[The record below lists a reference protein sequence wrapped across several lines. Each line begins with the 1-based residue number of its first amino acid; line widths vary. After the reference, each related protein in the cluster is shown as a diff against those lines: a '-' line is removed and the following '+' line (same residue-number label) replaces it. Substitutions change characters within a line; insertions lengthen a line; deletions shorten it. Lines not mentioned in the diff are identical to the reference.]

1 MRRLIGTFIFLI
13 VSQAHFGQSLVEI
26 PPVQAEGLPIQL
38 VEIYVIEDGVTRILK
53 EKEYEDFIDYFHLK
67 NKGPFHP
74 LDYKQTKKLMLA
86 REEVVGATYKTF
98 NDAFYGPLTIR
109 WYITVGTGDE
119 GTKTKGL
126 MASGDWKELPLLYED
141 EQSELTFIFNGGLG
155 AFLDNNGFFGE
166 GAAFTQGNPIAD
178 KPADFG
184 ATYWTEAYL
193 EPGVGG
199 ISELGSTDIYV
210 YGALSAMFTTRIGN
224 DLFSSGSTVFA
235 DFERAYAG
243 ILVPRLGKNNI
254 GKLDI
259 SVGRNFFQLND
270 GFLFSKFA
278 GSANAGDRGSVY
290 LNARTAFQKTALATY
305 TSNKWTI
312 RGFFVEPQ
320 ELFRESQ
327 TNTNYTGATIGYND
341 SKNFDLNL
349 TVLQRT
355 NGLGQYRLP
364 NGESISKKGLWVINP
379 KVWVNNILNEGLF
392 LKSEFAY
399 ETKTGMRAYG
409 WYAGGGIQRNDIKF
423 KPSLYYRYAFMQGD
437 DPTTSTYERY
447 DPLLSSGLGNWVQ
460 GINFRKIVGN
470 GNIISHRIELKGS
483 LSEKWQLAMDAFFL
497 RGDEL
502 NNLGGLAPISNLTAR
517 DFGQEYTLNLRYFIN
532 RHFLLQTVFSHAVP
546 QNAVTNNLPDSKP
559 WQTLQFSL
567 FMFY

>member
-1 MRRLIGTFIFLI
+1 VKRLILSFFLTLAG
-13 VSQAHFGQSLVEI
+13 QASFGQSLLEV

-38 VEIYVIEDGVTRILK
+38 IEVYIIEDGVTRILK
-53 EKEYEDFIDYFHLK
+53 EGEYEDFLTYFNLK
-67 NKGPFHP
+67 NIGVFHP
-74 LDYKQTKKLMLA
+74 LDFKQTKKLILA
-86 REEVVGATYKTF
+86 REEVVDATYKTF

-109 WYITVGTGDE
+109 WYITAGKPGDA
-119 GTKTKGL
+119 KKRKGL
-126 MASGDWKELPLLYED
+126 IPTGKWTELPLLYED
-141 EQSELTFIFNGGLG
+141 DRSELTFILNGGLG

-178 KPADFG
+178 QPAEFG
-184 ATYWTEAYL
+184 ATYWSEAYL
-193 EPGVGG
+193 EPGIGG
-199 ISELGSTDIYV
+199 IAELGNTDIYI

-243 ILVPRLGKNNI
+243 FLLPRLGKNDN

-290 LNARTAFQKTALATY
+290 LNGRTTFEKTVLATY

-320 ELFRESQ
+320 ELFSDSQ
-327 TNTNYTGATIGYND
+327 TNINYTGATVGYND
-341 SKNFDLNL
+341 SEKIDLNL

-355 NGLGQYRLP
+355 NGLGRYSLP
-364 NGESISKKGLWVINP
+364 NGESIGKKGLWVLNP
-379 KVWVNNILNEGLF
+379 KIWLSNLFDEGVF

-399 ETKTGMRAYG
+399 ESKSGMRAHA
-409 WYAGGGIQRNDIKF
+409 WYLGGGIQRNDVLF
-423 KPSLYYRYAFMQGD
+423 KPSLYYRFAFMQGD
-437 DPTTSTYERY
+437 DPNTATYERY

-460 GINFRKIVGN
+460 GINFRKVIGN

-483 LSEKWQLAMDAFFL
+483 LSEKWQLALDAFFL
-497 RGDEL
+497 RADEL
-502 NNLGGLAPISNLTAR
+502 NNLGGLAPVSNLTAR

-532 RHFLLQTVFSHAVP
+532 RHFLLQTVVSHAVP
-546 QNAVTNNLPDSKP
+546 QNAIKNNLPDSKS
-559 WQTLQFSL
+559 WQTIQFSL

>member
-1 MRRLIGTFIFLI
+1 VKRLILSFFLI
-13 VSQAHFGQSLVEI
+13 LAGQASFGQSLVEI

-38 VEIYVIEDGVTRILK
+38 IEVYIIEDGVTRILK
-53 EKEYEDFIDYFHLK
+53 EGEYEDFLTYFNLK
-67 NKGPFHP
+67 NIGVFHP
-74 LDYKQTKKLMLA
+74 LDFKQTKKLILA
-86 REEVVGATYKTF
+86 REEVIDATYKTF

-109 WYITVGTGDE
+109 WHLTVGAPEDGK
-119 GTKTKGL
+119 KTKGL
-126 MASGDWKELPLLYED
+126 IPTGKWTDLPLLYED
-141 EQSELTFIFNGGLG
+141 DRSELTFILNGGLG

-178 KPADFG
+178 QPADFG
-184 ATYWTEAYL
+184 ATYWPEAYI
-193 EPGVGG
+193 EPGIGG
-199 ISELGSTDIYV
+199 ISALGNTDIYI

-224 DLFSSGSTVFA
+224 DVFSNGSTVFG

-243 ILVPRLGKNNI
+243 VLLPRLGKNDN

-290 LNARTAFQKTALATY
+290 LNGRTAFQKTVLATY
-305 TSNKWTI
+305 TSNKWTM

-320 ELFRESQ
+320 ELFRDAQ
-327 TNTNYTGATIGYND
+327 TNTNYTGGTVGYND

-355 NGLGQYRLP
+355 NGLGQYSLP

-379 KVWVNNILNEGLF
+379 KIWVNNILNEGLF
-392 LKSEFAY
+392 VKSEFAY
-399 ETKTGMRAYG
+399 ETKSGMRAHA
-409 WYAGGGIQRNDIKF
+409 WYATAGIQRNDIKF
-423 KPSLYYRYAFMQGD
+423 KPSLFYRYAFMQGD

-447 DPLLSSGLGNWVQ
+447 DPLLSSGLGDWVQ
-460 GINFRKIVGN
+460 GINFRKVVGN
-470 GNIISHRIELKGS
+470 GNIISHRVNLRGS
-483 LSEKWQLAMDAFFL
+483 LSEKWQLALDAFFL
-497 RGDEL
+497 RADQL

-532 RHFLLQTVFSHAVP
+532 RHFLFQTVVSHAVP
-546 QNAVTNNLPDSKP
+546 QNAIKNNLPNSKS
-559 WQTLQFSL
+559 WQTFQFSL

>member
-1 MRRLIGTFIFLI
+1 MNRLIYVFIFLI
-13 VSQAHFGQSLVEI
+13 ASQVSFGQSLVEI

-38 VEIYVIEDGVTRILK
+38 VEVYIIEDGVTRILK
-53 EKEYEDFIDYFHLK
+53 DKEYEDFISYFHLK
-67 NKGPFHP
+67 SKGSFHP
-74 LDYKQTKKLMLA
+74 FDYKQTKKLMLA
-86 REEVVGATYKTF
+86 REEVLAATYKTF
-98 NDAFYGPLTIR
+98 NDAFYGPLTIP
-109 WYITVGTGDE
+109 WYITVGAEGDV
-119 GTKTKGL
+119 KKNKGL
-126 MASGDWKELPLLYED
+126 IPTGNWKELPLLYED
-141 EQSELTFIFNGGLG
+141 DQSELTFILNGGLG

-199 ISELGSTDIYV
+199 ISELGNTDIYI

-224 DLFSSGSTVFA
+224 DVFSSRSTVFA

-243 ILVPRLGKNNI
+243 VIVPRLGKNEK

-259 SVGRNFFQLND
+259 SFGRNFFQLND

-290 LNARTAFQKTALATY
+290 LNGRTAFQKTALATY
-305 TSNKWTI
+305 TSDKWSV
-312 RGFFVEPQ
+312 RAFFVEPQ

-327 TNTNYTGATIGYND
+327 TNTNYTGATVGYND
-341 SKNFDLNL
+341 SKHFDVNL
-349 TVLQRT
+349 TILQRT

-364 NGESISKKGLWVINP
+364 NGASISKEGLWVINP
-379 KVWVNNILNEGLF
+379 KIWINNILNEGLF
-392 LKSEFAY
+392 FKSELAY
-399 ETKTGMRAYG
+399 QAKSGMRSHA
-409 WYAGGGIQRNDIKF
+409 WYVGGGIQRDDIKF

-460 GINFRKIVGN
+460 GINFRKVVGN
-470 GNIISHRIELKGS
+470 GNFVTHRIELKGS
-483 LSEKWQLAMDAFFL
+483 LSEKWQLALDAFFL
-497 RGDEL
+497 RAEEL
-502 NNLGGLAPISNLTAR
+502 NNLGGLAPVSNLSDR
-517 DFGQEYTLNLRYFIN
+517 DFGQEYSLNLRYFIN

-546 QNAVTNNLPDSKP
+546 QNAITNNLPDSKS